1 MATSCLKHEV
11 IQSAHLARTNC
22 TAVECSHANVEK
34 KNLVQ
39 DINCRPLSI
48 FVDEATDKAG
58 EISYF
63 GKHQKIVTI
72 F

>member
-1 MATSCLKHEV
+1 MPMWK
-11 IQSAHLARTNC
+11 
-22 TAVECSHANVEK
+22 K